1 MVEQSAQRLHQLNT
15 EYRLTPEE
23 ALLAELLGQIGSS
36 SEKLFRIPENAHL
49 RHLSIEGFLLE
60 HGELFSRPASPSTR
74 FGETQACFM
83 NAGAIALTDSQWT
96 YVEGYA
102 LLGDIQV
109 PIHHAWLVSVEG
121 ELWDPTWDEPGSAY
135 FGVPIKEEFLRR
147 TVAEKECYGLFES
160 GDELSRLVAGLE
172 NDFKATVCSS
182 PASELFRQTARHH
195 WDAAEL
201 TPD

>member
-1 MVEQSAQRLHQLNT
+1 
-15 EYRLTPEE
+15 
-23 ALLAELLGQIGSS
+23 LAELLGQIGSS
-36 SEKLFRIPENAHL
+36 SEKLFRTPENAHL

-96 YVEGYA
+96 YIEGYA
-102 LLGDIQV
+102 LIGDIQV

-135 FGVPIKEEFLRR
+135 FGVPIKEEFLSR
-147 TVAEKECYGLFES
+147 TVAEQECYGLFES

-195 WDAAEL
+195 WNADEL